1 MAVRRLPGD
10 WQERHGLEPV
20 LAETLVDP
28 AKYRG
33 TCYRAAN
40 WQCIGRTQGRKANAS
55 EAGRTPK
62 DVYLYPLTKDW
73 KQVLLTGSHRSR
85 RRSRRSPA
93 AVFAPEDTLVRLW
106 SGIVET
112 LVGVAHRHD
121 RLWQRRRRVLNTLV
135 VVLFVFRLV
144 FSKGRPGYATTLAE
158 RWGQCRA
165 RLDEQLFK
173 TLHQAILKVVF
184 DAEGRPRHARK
195 VRPDTDR
202 RWQGQGHRVFAVD
215 GTSLNLPR
223 GRVHE
228 GWRTPVDGAHY
239 PQGLVSCLYRLQS
252 RLPVDFD
259 LHAHGN
265 ERAAALAHLNVLSAN
280 DVVVYDRSYYA
291 YEMLHAHAIRGLHAV
306 FRMQRKT
313 GIDVDRFIHGSRRD
327 TVIEVV
333 PRQGTLTRLRRRN
346 PGAAFGPCRLRL
358 VQYAVGDTVF
368 ILGTTLLDRDPYSI
382 DQLSDLYHARWGI
395 EERYKVSKRLMEV
408 EDFHGRS
415 ERGVKQ
421 ERYACFTLITMTRL
435 FANHGEDHVNGG
447 LPNDGKPLMQTHF
460 KHGLAAV
467 AATIES
473 LLLQQAS
480 ALRET
485 VARIVGEIVRC
496 RQRLRPG
503 RSYER
508 RSRKP
513 VGKWQRRR
521 GAPAPATR

>member
-1 MAVRRLPGD
+1 M
-10 WQERHGLEPV
+10 
-20 LAETLVDP
+20 
-28 AKYRG
+28 
-33 TCYRAAN
+33 
-40 WQCIGRTQGRKANAS
+40 
-55 EAGRTPK
+55 
-62 DVYLYPLTKDW
+62 
-73 KQVLLTGSHRSR
+73 
-85 RRSRRSPA
+85 
-93 AVFAPEDTLVRLW
+93 
-106 SGIVET
+106 
-112 LVGVAHRHD
+112 
-121 RLWQRRRRVLNTLV
+121 
-135 VVLFVFRLV
+135 
-144 FSKGRPGYATTLAE
+144 
-158 RWGQCRA
+158 
-165 RLDEQLFK
+165 
-173 TLHQAILKVVF
+173 
-184 DAEGRPRHARK
+184 
-195 VRPDTDR
+195 
-202 RWQGQGHRVFAVD
+202 
-215 GTSLNLPR
+215 
-223 GRVHE
+223 
-228 GWRTPVDGAHY
+228 
-239 PQGLVSCLYRLQS
+239 SCLYRLQS

-265 ERAAALAHLNVLSAN
+265 EREAALRHLNVLSAN
-280 DVVVYDRSYYA
+280 DVVVYDRGGLLCYA

-346 PGAAFGPCRLRL
+346 PGVAFGPHRLRL

-408 EDFHGRS
+408 EDFHGQS

-421 ERYACFTLITMTRL
+421 ELYACFTLIAMTRL
-435 FANHGEDHVNGG
+435 FANYGEDHLNGG

-460 KHGLAAV
+460 KHGLAVV

-485 VARIVGEIVRC
+485 VARMVGEIVRC

-508 RSRKP
+508 
-513 VGKWQRRR
+513 
-521 GAPAPATR
+521 

>member
-1 MAVRRLPGD
+1 M
-10 WQERHGLEPV
+10 
-20 LAETLVDP
+20 
-28 AKYRG
+28 
-33 TCYRAAN
+33 
-40 WQCIGRTQGRKANAS
+40 
-55 EAGRTPK
+55 
-62 DVYLYPLTKDW
+62 
-73 KQVLLTGSHRSR
+73 
-85 RRSRRSPA
+85 
-93 AVFAPEDTLVRLW
+93 
-106 SGIVET
+106 
-112 LVGVAHRHD
+112 
-121 RLWQRRRRVLNTLV
+121 LNTLV

-158 RWGQCRA
+158 RWGQCRTMGIELPQPAPVSPSSICSARA

-184 DAEGRPRHARK
+184 DAEGRLRHARK

-202 RWQGQGHRVFAVD
+202 RWQGHRVFAVD

-252 RLPVDFD
+252 RLSVDFD

-265 ERAAALAHLNVLSAN
+265 ERAAALAHLDVLSAN
-280 DVVVYDRSYYA
+280 DVVVYDRGYYA
-291 YEMLHAHAIRGLHAV
+291 YEMLHAHAIRGLHAHAIRGLHAV

-333 PRQGTLTRLRRRN
+333 PRQSTLTRLRRRN
-346 PGAAFGPCRLRL
+346 PGAAFGPHRLRL

-395 EERYKVSKRLMEV
+395 EERYKVSKQLMEV
-408 EDFHGRS
+408 EDFHGQS

-447 LPNDGKPLMQTHF
+447 LPNDGKPLNVG
-460 KHGLAAV
+460 KAV
-467 AATIES
+467 CI
-473 LLLQQAS
+473 
-480 ALRET
+480 
-485 VARIVGEIVRC
+485 
-496 RQRLRPG
+496 
-503 RSYER
+503 
-508 RSRKP
+508 P
-513 VGKWQRRR
+513 VGKDGVCVTDGHPSYAMASRGLNIHQEVVRVNRREARR
-521 GAPAPATR
+521 GSWCRSFRVLVRRIGGFRRSTQHFVVH